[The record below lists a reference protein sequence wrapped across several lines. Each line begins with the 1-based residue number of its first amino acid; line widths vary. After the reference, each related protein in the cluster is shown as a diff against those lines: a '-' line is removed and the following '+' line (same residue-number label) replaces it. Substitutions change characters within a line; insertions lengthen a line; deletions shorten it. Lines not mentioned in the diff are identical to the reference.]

1 MKLDT
6 DVNCAALGEARFST
20 DTDRPN
26 SLVYITVGTG
36 IGGGAYIEN
45 RLIHGLLHPEMGH
58 ITVQRHPHDTYG
70 AAALSTM
77 IV

>member
-20 DTDRPN
+20 EAEKPA

-36 IGGGAYIEN
+36 IGGG
-45 RLIHGLLHPEMGH
+45 LI
-58 ITVQRHPHDTYG
+58 Y
-70 AAALSTM
+70 
-77 IV
+77 